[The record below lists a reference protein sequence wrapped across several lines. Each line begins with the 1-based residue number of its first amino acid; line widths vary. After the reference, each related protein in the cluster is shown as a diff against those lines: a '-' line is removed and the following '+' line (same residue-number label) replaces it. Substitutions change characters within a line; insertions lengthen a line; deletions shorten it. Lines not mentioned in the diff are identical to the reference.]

1 MLDTFQLPFV
11 QRGVFEILL
20 LSTALGLLGTW
31 IVLRGLA
38 FYSHALAT
46 SAFPGLVLADG
57 LGFAPQAGALGVALL
72 FAMVVGRIG
81 AGRREFYDSRTAL
94 ALVGALGLGVILAS
108 DVFHSGSNIETL
120 LFGSLLILEPRDLI
134 FAGALSVVAVAATL
148 LFGRSWLTTGFDP
161 AGARVL
167 GVPTL
172 LPELALLGLIA
183 FAAIAMLS
191 AAGALLAAALMV
203 VPAAT
208 TRLWISRMPAWQVS
222 TVALVAVEGTA
233 GLWLSVETNAPPGA
247 AIAALAGGVF
257 ALAAGL
263 RAIPPRIRR
272 LCLATS
278 LVAAAALL
286 AGCGGNG
293 GSSEGKLDVVA
304 TTTQVAD
311 LARNVGGDAVDVHQI
326 LQPNTDPHE
335 YEPRPDDVTATADAK
350 LILISGDELDSWM
363 SDVVSESGTDG
374 RVVDLGEGL
383 PVKLPGEASGPEAA
397 EYDAHWWHDPVNA
410 EAAVRKIRDAMIAAD
425 PSRRATFERNASSY
439 LEKLRALDT
448 GISACLAA
456 VPVAQR
462 KLVTDHDAF
471 NYFANRYGIR
481 VVGAVI
487 PSQTTEAQASAGEV
501 SQLAEEIRSQGVRA
515 IFPESSINPDVVE
528 ALAEQTGRISDLT
541 LYGDTLG
548 PPGSSGA
555 TYLTMEQANADA
567 MTRGFTGERRGCT
580 IKGLE

>member
-11 QRGVFEILL
+11 QRGLFEILL
-20 LSTALGLLGTW
+20 LSTALGLVGTW

-72 FAMVVGRIG
+72 FAVVVGRIG
-81 AGRREFYDSRTAL
+81 AGRRDFYDSRTAL
-94 ALVGALGLGVILAS
+94 ALVGALALGVILAS

-134 FAGALSVVAVAATL
+134 FAGALSVVALVATL
-148 LFGRSWLTTGFDP
+148 LLGRSWLTAGFDP
-161 AGARVL
+161 AGARAL
-167 GVPTL
+167 GVPRL

-183 FAAIAMLS
+183 FAAVAVLS

-208 TRLWISRMPAWQVS
+208 TRLWIRRMPAWQIS

-247 AIAALAGGVF
+247 AIAVLAGGGF

-263 RAIPPRIRR
+263 KAIPPWTRRIAVAPG
-272 LCLATS
+272 L
-278 LVAAAALL
+278 LVACGLL
-286 AGCGGNG
+286 IGCGASG
-293 GSSEGKLDVVA
+293 GSDGDKLAVVA

-311 LARNVGGDAVDVHQI
+311 FARNVGGEAADVHQI
-326 LQPNTDPHE
+326 LEPNTDPHE
-335 YEPRPDDVTATADAK
+335 YEPRPDDVTATADAQ
-350 LILISGDELDSWM
+350 LIFVSGDELDAWM
-363 SDVVSESGTDG
+363 ADVVTESGTDG
-374 RVVDLGEGL
+374 RVVDLGAHL
-383 PVKLPGEASGPEAA
+383 SVKLAGESRGPEAS

-410 EAAVRKIRDAMIAAD
+410 KAAVREIRDAMIAAD
-425 PSRRATFERNASSY
+425 QSKRATFERNASAY
-439 LEKLRALDT
+439 LRELRALDA
-448 GISACLAA
+448 GISECLAA
-456 VPVAQR
+456 VPAAQR

-501 SQLAEEIRSQGVRA
+501 SELAEEIRAQGVRA
-515 IFPESSINPDVVE
+515 IFPESSINPDVAK
-528 ALAEQTGRISDLT
+528 ALAKQTGTISDLT

-567 MTRGFTGERRGCT
+567 MTRGFTGEQRGCT